1 MVATVERAQTGK
13 GAVPGQR
20 LSSTSGAL
28 TGKFSVLWGTNC
40 HLVPGLLF
48 FLAVLSWTAGWS
60 LSVEGKQKLARLD
73 RALRQEF

>member
-28 TGKFSVLWGTNC
+28 AGPFSVLWGTIC
-40 HLVPGLLF
+40 HFIPGLLF
-48 FLAVLSWTAGWS
+48 FLAVLSWITGWP
-60 LSVEGKQKLARLD
+60 LSVGGKQKLARLD
-73 RALRQEF
+73 RALGQEF